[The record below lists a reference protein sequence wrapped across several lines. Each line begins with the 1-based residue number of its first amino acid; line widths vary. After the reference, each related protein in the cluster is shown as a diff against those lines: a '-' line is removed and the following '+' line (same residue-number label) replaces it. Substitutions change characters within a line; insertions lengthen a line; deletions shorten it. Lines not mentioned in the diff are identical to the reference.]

1 VPETYFNANYTKNPV
16 NLMCVC
22 NVCNSAQPR
31 YHLTHNNAIPPLKYL
46 AYKQCL
52 PGSLALKKSTSTHK
66 IILIGGNLVTFVNV
80 TNDISCKGYDGENPE
95 RQRCPNS
102 TTQNTTPKTGKQQAG
117 SSVDGNPRDQGKNAY
132 YSRVY

>member
-1 VPETYFNANYTKNPV
+1 MSEAYFNANYKKNPV
-16 NLMCVC
+16 NLMRVC

-31 YHLTHNNAIPPLKYL
+31 YHLTHNDAVPQLKYL

-52 PGSLALKKSTSTHK
+52 PGSVVLKKSTSTHK
-66 IILIGGNLVTFVNV
+66 ITLIKGDKETFVTL
-80 TNDISCKGYDGENPE
+80 TNDILCKSYDGENPE

-117 SSVDGNPRDQGKNAY
+117 SSEDGNPRDQGKNAY

>member
-16 NLMCVC
+16 NLMRVC

-31 YHLTHNNAIPPLKYL
+31 YHLTLNNAVPPLKYL

-52 PGSLALKKSTSTHK
+52 PGSVALKKSTSTHK
-66 IILIGGNLVTFVNV
+66 ITLIDSNQVTFDV
-80 TNDISCKGYDGENPE
+80 TNDISCNGYDGENPE
-95 RQRCPNS
+95 RQRCQNS
-102 TTQNTTPKTGKQQAG
+102 TQNTTPKTGKQQAG
-117 SSVDGNPRDQGKNAY
+117 SSEDGNPRDQGKNAY